1 MPKTKKF
8 PGFEY
13 KWVNISLIPYGSMQ
27 EPAQGATIEEA
38 ANYWAGRGWRTVSV
52 IPAKGPG
59 YSDTLLVE
67 RIKQNPHNQI
77 GGIEEFK
84 NWMEWEKTFGST
96 FDG

>member
-1 MPKTKKF
+1 MQKTYEF

-67 RIKQNPHNQI
+67 RIKQNPYMPGNGESFSKWTEWDDRY
-77 GGIEEFK
+77 GGGNRE
-84 NWMEWEKTFGST
+84 
-96 FDG
+96 